1 MLPASWA
8 GGDCAGDVVDRA
20 IGLSQA
26 MKPLSLA
33 SRLALEVYSLLWL
46 LLSPALLAY
55 LLYRSLKQPAYS
67 KHLSERFGLRF
78 PAFDGASD
86 SHHRSA
92 LGGISGSHHQSAP
105 GGASDLHQHL
115 RAGGELRANDKRPL
129 IWVHAVSLG
138 ETNAAGSL
146 LRAIKQDYPK
156 HRLLLTHGT
165 PTGREAGNSLLKS
178 IGYADHQSLQLY
190 LPYDNRWAVDRFFDH
205 YRPDIGLIIETEV
218 WPMLMQRASA
228 FNISMI
234 LISARLS
241 EKSLA
246 KARRYQGLIQPAL
259 LAFEAILCQTDA
271 DLMRIRKLAP
281 DVQGEVCGNLKFDLE
296 LPQDLLNTG
305 LAWRDEADLRAPGL
319 ASSGKEDSASEK
331 PLLQRSWLVAA
342 STREGEE
349 ALLLKQWLGLA
360 PRETMKIVMVI
371 VPRHPQR
378 FEQVAELLDQCC
390 EGRWIRRSD
399 PLFPAVDPSVCV
411 ILGDS
416 LGEMA
421 AWYALADLV
430 VMGGSLIDTGSQNL
444 IEACAAGRPV
454 VLGPSV
460 YNFAQAA
467 SEALECGAAI
477 QCESERVLSAALDL
491 LADRKNLAAMGQ
503 KAQRFVLAHQGAS
516 QRVMVAVGKH
526 LESVRPIA
534 V

>member
-33 SRLALEVYSLLWL
+33 SRLALEAYSLLWL

-55 LLYRSLKQPAYS
+55 LLYRSLKQPAYRQ
-67 KHLSERFGLRF
+67 HLSERFALRL

-86 SHHRSA
+86 
-92 LGGISGSHHQSAP
+92 LQHQSTVRVDP
-105 GGASDLHQHL
+105 RTGD
-115 RAGGELRANDKRPL
+115 RRPL

-390 EGRWIRRSD
+390 EGRWI
-399 PLFPAVDPSVCV
+399 
-411 ILGDS
+411 
-416 LGEMA
+416 
-421 AWYALADLV
+421 
-430 VMGGSLIDTGSQNL
+430 
-444 IEACAAGRPV
+444 
-454 VLGPSV
+454 
-460 YNFAQAA
+460 
-467 SEALECGAAI
+467 
-477 QCESERVLSAALDL
+477 
-491 LADRKNLAAMGQ
+491 
-503 KAQRFVLAHQGAS
+503 
-516 QRVMVAVGKH
+516 
-526 LESVRPIA
+526 
-534 V
+534 